1 MCDAEANSCA
11 TRKHIHVPRKHDI
24 KIPCS
29 NPNPNPHPHA
39 RHVLQLSA
47 TERASRPAKQS
58 DQLQAHFKIKEE
70 SLKVKI
76 VPSPFRAE
84 DAVLHRTTG
93 GGGVQPGKKLLLLP
107 EDSSLSAVVEFEY
120 FSSVPMSI
128 QCLWGVDLR
137 SFEQLTPAGSV
148 ACKNKPLCNSSSNA
162 GENLFSK
169 SSILWRLPTHKGR
182 GKSSGGGQIH
192 QTTKVDGEPPS
203 SSDNYGIEMESL
215 SQKASTTSNRSRL
228 SFASVALDSLQWHIS
243 SMPVDLPTGAATS
256 GAMFSSPPIALSSL
270 SKIDLDQRL
279 TPVHFPLVVIA
290 KQSRSAVVGNMQ
302 QQFSSFRFE
311 RGEPDPIS
319 SPTGFPFALKA
330 FAKDVVILTES
341 EKWEVQELYDY
352 KQDGPQNDCTVCL
365 DQPRSVTLLP
375 CRHCCV
381 CIQCSTSILNC
392 PVCRTV
398 PEMCLIIDH
407 EQKAYSLPLDSSPQH
422 NDVVVVDQHRI

>member
-1 MCDAEANSCA
+1 MLPEKMKLK
-11 TRKHIHVPRKHDI
+11 TPF
-24 KIPCS
+24 S
-29 NPNPNPHPHA
+29 NPNPNPHPYPHA

-84 DAVLHRTTG
+84 DAALHCATG
-93 GGGVQPGKKLLLLP
+93 GGGVQPGRVGLNTDGGKKLLLLP
-107 EDSSLSAVVEFEY
+107 DDSSLSAVVEFEY

-148 ACKNKPLCNSSSNA
+148 ACKNKPLRNSSSNA
-162 GENLFSK
+162 GANLYSK

-182 GKSSGGGQIH
+182 GKSSGGGQLH
-192 QTTKVDGEPPS
+192 QTIKVDGEPPS
-203 SSDNYGIEMESL
+203 SSDHYGIEMESL
-215 SQKASTTSNRSRL
+215 SQKAVTFSSRSRP
-228 SFASVALDSLQWHIS
+228 SSASLALDPLQWHIS
-243 SMPVDLPTGAATS
+243 SMSVDLPTGGATS
-256 GAMFSSPPIALSSL
+256 GAMFSSPPIALASL

-290 KQSRSAVVGNMQ
+290 KQSGSARDDVVGNMQ

-319 SPTGFPFALKA
+319 SPPGFPFALKA

-398 PEMCLIIDH
+398 PEICLIIDH

-422 NDVVVVDQHRI
+422 NDSVVVDHHWI